1 MSQEGLRGR
10 AGNEGEGWCWGGG
23 REVKGERLVGKLQGA
38 EVTLGAGDGQV
49 GRLGCKGGDVGK
61 G

>member
-1 MSQEGLRGR
+1 M
-10 AGNEGEGWCWGGG
+10 
-23 REVKGERLVGKLQGA
+23 KGERLVGKLQGA
-38 EVTLGAGDGQV
+38 EVTLGAEDGQV

>member
-1 MSQEGLRGR
+1 MVLGGR
-10 AGNEGEGWCWGGG
+10 R

-38 EVTLGAGDGQV
+38 EVTLGAEDGQV